1 VRFGELVLAGSRV
14 RGTAELLACHEI
26 RGGVQATIRIVVEV
40 DGGGEPA
47 CVVESLGRW
56 LA

>member
-1 VRFGELVLAGSRV
+1 VLAGSRA